1 VSNSQE
7 QRLQAAADRVELGEL
22 LHRYCWAI
30 DKWEWQ
36 LLDQVFTED
45 AEVDYSSVGKYV
57 AGDTVLRGR
66 KAIVN
71 WLRESIKPFPDILHF
86 VSNQIVTLQGD
97 EAQVTTYMQ
106 VLHLPMGGIYHSVAI
121 RTADGWRIHRFRLEE
136 RTFDEAAERLQRYM
150 KSVAG
155 H

>member
-1 VSNSQE
+1 MSNSQE

-71 WLRESIKPFPDILHF
+71 WLRESIAVSGHPAFCFQPGGRAAGDSFP
-86 VSNQIVTLQGD
+86 
-97 EAQVTTYMQ
+97 
-106 VLHLPMGGIYHSVAI
+106 
-121 RTADGWRIHRFRLEE
+121 
-136 RTFDEAAERLQRYM
+136 
-150 KSVAG
+150 K
-155 H
+155 

>member
-1 VSNSQE
+1 MSNQQQ

-22 LHRYCWAI
+22 LHRYAWAI
-30 DKWEWQ
+30 DKWEWS

-45 AEVDYSSVGKYV
+45 AEVDFSSVGQYV
-57 AGDTVLRGR
+57 AGESVLRGR
-66 KAIVN
+66 KAIVTC
-71 WLRESIKPFPDILHF
+71 LRDSIKPFP
-86 VSNQIVTLQGD
+86 D

-106 VLHLPMGGIYHSVAI
+106 VLHLPMGGIYHSVAV
-121 RTADGWRIHRFRLEE
+121 RTADGWRIRRFRLEE